1 MKIIG
6 ITGGIGSGK
15 STLCAELKKLGAQ
28 IIDADLISRE
38 ITKKGRPA
46 LLEIAE
52 SFGQEVINIHGELER
67 KKLGNIVFND
77 PDKLKKLN
85 LITHK
90 YIFEEMERQLKET
103 TAHVVVLDVPLLFQ
117 CDFPIKCDL
126 TVAVLA
132 DREVRIKRIMDRDG
146 VDRDAALLRMK
157 RQLTDSDYRKMAD
170 VCFENNGGFDEIV
183 DFANSLV

>member
-15 STLCAELKKLGAQ
+15 STLCAQLKKLGAQ

-38 ITKKGRPA
+38 ITQKGSPA

-52 SFGQEVINIHGELER
+52 TFGQEVINIAGELER

-77 PDKLKKLN
+77 PEKLKKLN
-85 LITHK
+85 QITHK
-90 YIFEEMERQLKET
+90 YIFEEMEKQLKAT
-103 TAHVVVLDVPLLFQ
+103 TASVVVLDVPLLFQ

-132 DREVRIKRIMDRDG
+132 DREVRIRRIMDRDG
-146 VDRDAALLRMK
+146 VDRNVALLRME
-157 RQLTDSDYRKMAD
+157 RQLKDSDYKRMAD
-170 VCFENNGGFDEIV
+170 VCFENNGGFDKIMN
-183 DFANSLV
+183 FANSLL